1 MKTSVLL
8 LLLFI
13 SSISLYSQQ
22 EIELSILREPAKPL
36 RKKEIPIYVN
46 SLKAF
51 SIKNG
56 DSVNYKVALDQGKP
70 LSVLAKYG
78 MNKRGVTVYPIPGR
92 KVLFNLSYNGGLM
105 SLDILSGA
113 KLKPGTGT
121 VAGTRVNKKN
131 LAVSYTSTT
140 VDESD
145 TLRQQWIEKGGWV
158 QALSRSFGA
167 SFMGLNSEGMKTRG
181 YGAFFVV
188 TSSWLNLK
196 VPAPKPGLQ
205 KWHSAILGYSFRED
219 LYVSTY
225 EIEMEGMEPYTDG
238 SASFTL
244 MLTANVGY
252 TLGLGKYKNPN
263 KWKGVAFDLSYK
275 PSVYYDLLTEG
286 SEVHLNMA
294 GFGLDVNFNS
304 YASNAARIAPRAESK
319 ISIFALP
326 PIKGLPL
333 YLSIGYG
340 RTFYRK
346 IYKRG

>member
-13 SSISLYSQQ
+13 SSFSLYSQQ
-22 EIELSILREPAKPL
+22 EIELSILRESAKPM
-36 RKKEIPIYVN
+36 RKKQIPIYVN
-46 SLKAF
+46 EQKVF

-56 DSVNYKVALDQGKP
+56 ESLDYKISLDQGEP
-70 LSVLAKYG
+70 LSVLAKFG

-92 KVLFNLSYNGGLM
+92 KVLFNLGYNGGLI
-105 SLDILSGA
+105 SLDIISGA

-145 TLRQQWIEKGGWV
+145 TLRQQWMDKGGWV
-158 QALSRSFGA
+158 QGMSRSFGA
-167 SFMGLNSEGMKTRG
+167 SFMGLNSEGVKMRG
-181 YGAFFVV
+181 YGAFFVI
-188 TSSWLNLK
+188 TSSYLNLK

-219 LYVSTY
+219 LYVSTT
-225 EIEMEGMEPYTDG
+225 EIEIPGSDPMTDG
-238 SASFTL
+238 SGSFTL

-252 TLGLGKYKNPN
+252 TLGLGKYKDPN
-263 KWKGVAFDLSYK
+263 KWKGVAFELSYK

-286 SEVHLNMA
+286 AEVQLNMA
-294 GFGLDVNFNS
+294 GFGFDVNFNS
-304 YASNAARIAPRAESK
+304 FASNAARIAPRAESK
-319 ISIFALP
+319 ITIFALP
-326 PIKGLPL
+326 PIKGMPL
-333 YLSIGYG
+333 YLSFGYG